1 MIVVASTGGQPRLGW
16 VAISM
21 LVGDRT
27 KYLALVFGFAFA
39 TLLMAQQSAFCI
51 GLVSLA
57 GNAVLDVPEADIWVM
72 RKGTKTIES
81 ALPMPDSELQRVRGV
96 SGVRRAVPMFR
107 GAAAVRMPDGSS
119 QAVAV
124 VGVDDATLIGMPP
137 SLLLGRLED
146 LRQPDAV
153 FLNRQAYEKWF
164 PGRTME
170 IGIAFELNDRR
181 AVVRGIVQTRPWFG
195 NSNVLFTRYTTARSY
210 VPSGRNALSFAL
222 VQLQAGASASTVVA
236 AIVAATS
243 LKAVQGSAFA
253 AENIQDVVDN
263 SGIVL
268 AFGVVVVLGALVG
281 AVIVGLTLS
290 LFIRDNLKALG
301 ALKAIGVGNAAIVR
315 MVLTQAFLAGLIGYA
330 TGIGLTVG
338 LIQAL
343 AKNVGDFSTF
353 FVPWQ
358 VLAGSAAAVVAMTA
372 LAALSSVRR
381 VQKADPAEVLR

>member
-1 MIVVASTGGQPRLGW
+1 
-16 VAISM
+16 M

-27 KYLALVFGFAFA
+27 KYLALVFGFAFS

-51 GLVSLA
+51 GLISLA
-57 GNAVLDVPEADIWVM
+57 GNAVVDVPEADIWVM
-72 RKGTKTIES
+72 RKGTKTIEG
-81 ALPMPDSELQRVRGV
+81 ALPMPDSQLQRVRGV
-96 SGVRRAVPMFR
+96 NGVRRAVPMFR
-107 GAAAVRMPDGSS
+107 SAAAVRMPDGSS
-119 QAVAV
+119 QSVAV
-124 VGVDDATLIGMPP
+124 VGVDDATLIGMPRD
-137 SLLLGRLED
+137 LLLGLLED

-153 FLNRQAYEKWF
+153 FLNRQAYEKLF
-164 PGRTME
+164 PGRPLE

-181 AVVRGIVQTRPWFG
+181 AIVRGIVQTRPWFG
-195 NSNVLFTRYTTARSY
+195 NSNALFTRYTKARSY

-222 VQLQAGASASTVVA
+222 VQLQPGASSSTVIA
-236 AIVAATS
+236 SIVAATS

-290 LFIRDNLKALG
+290 LFIRDNVKALG

-338 LIQAL
+338 LIQTL
-343 AKNVGDFSTF
+343 AHNVGDFSTF
-353 FVPWQ
+353 FVPWS
-358 VLAGSAAAVVAMTA
+358 VLAGSAFAVVAMTT
-372 LAALSSVRR
+372 LAALLSVRR
-381 VQKADPAEVLR
+381 VLKADAAEVLR

>member
-1 MIVVASTGGQPRLGW
+1 
-16 VAISM
+16 M

-81 ALPMPDSELQRVRGV
+81 ALPMPDSELQRIRGV
-96 SGVRRAVPMFR
+96 IGVWQAVPMFR

-124 VGVDDATLIGMPP
+124 VGVDDATLIGTPRQ
-137 SLLLGRLED
+137 LLSGRQED

-153 FLNRQAYEKWF
+153 FLNRQAYEKLF
-164 PGRTME
+164 PGRSLE
-170 IGIAFELNDRR
+170 IGIGFELNDRR
-181 AVVRGIVQTRPWFG
+181 AVIRGIVQTRPWFA

-210 VPSGRNALSFAL
+210 VPSGRNSLSFAL
-222 VQLQAGASASTVVA
+222 VRLQAGASASTVVA
-236 AIVAATS
+236 AIGSATS

-253 AENIQDVVDN
+253 AENIADVVDN

-330 TGIGLTVG
+330 AGIGLTVG

-343 AKNVGDFSTF
+343 AQNVSDFSTF

-358 VLAGSAAAVVAMTA
+358 VLAGSAVAVVAMTA
-372 LAALSSVRR
+372 LAAIMSVSR
-381 VQKADPAEVLR
+381 VLNADPAEVLR